1 VIGQVELGIHGI
13 KVGLGDHVCG
23 LYAGTRQRDE
33 LVIPFLEAGLRRGD
47 KCICVVDGVEPTE
60 IVNALGPD
68 VDGAQRAA
76 GKQLDVMRAS
86 DVYLRSGS
94 FSASEIISSWKAAI
108 SEVMYD
114 GRFDVVRAV
123 ETWSCQEVVP
133 PLGELF
139 ALEAEMNRYLPLFPQ
154 VIVCLYDLQHFGGG
168 VVVDL
173 LKTHPLILLGG
184 MVLENPY
191 CLIPD
196 ELLGME
202 GGEGDTLSEEREE
215 VAEWCYAVTTGST

>member
-1 VIGQVELGIHGI
+1 VVRQVELGIHGI
-13 KVGLGDHVCG
+13 RVGVGDHLCG
-23 LYAGTRQRDE
+23 LYAGIRQRDE
-33 LVIPFLEAGLRRGD
+33 LVIPFLEAGLRRGE

-60 IVNALGPD
+60 IVDALGPD

-76 GKQLDVMRAS
+76 GKQLDVMGAS

-94 FSASEIISSWKAAI
+94 FSPSEIISSWKAAI

-114 GRFDVVRAV
+114 GRFDMVRAV
-123 ETWSCQEVVP
+123 ETWSLQDVVP
-133 PLGELF
+133 PLRELL
-139 ALEAEMNRYLPLFPQ
+139 ALESEMNRYLPLYPQ
-154 VIVCLYDLQHFGGG
+154 VMVCLYDLERFGGG

-173 LKTHPLILLGG
+173 LKTHPRILLGG

-191 CLIPD
+191 CLTPD

-202 GGEGDTLSEEREE
+202 GGEADTLSDEREE
-215 VAEWCYAVTTGST
+215 VAEWCYAATTGST

>member
-1 VIGQVELGIHGI
+1 VHQVELGIHDLT
-13 KVGLGDHVCG
+13 VRVGDHLCG

-60 IVNALGPD
+60 IVDALGPD

-94 FSASEIISSWKAAI
+94 FSPAEIVSSWKAAI
-108 SEVMYD
+108 SEAMYD
-114 GRFDVVRAV
+114 GRFDIVRAV
-123 ETWSCQEVVP
+123 ETWSLQDVAP
-133 PLGELF
+133 PLRELL
-139 ALEAEMNRYLPLFPQ
+139 ALESEMNRYLPLYPQ
-154 VIVCLYDLQHFGGG
+154 VILCLYDLERFGGG

-173 LKTHPLILLGG
+173 LKTHPWILMGG
-184 MVLENPY
+184 MVIENPY
-191 CLIPD
+191 CLTPD

-202 GGEGDTLSEEREE
+202 GGEADTLADEREE
-215 VAEWCYAVTTGST
+215 VAEWYYAATTGST

>member
-1 VIGQVELGIHGI
+1 VVRQVELGIHDL
-13 KVGLGDHVCG
+13 KVSLGDHVCG

-47 KCICVVDGVEPTE
+47 KCICVIDGVEPTE
-60 IVNALGPD
+60 IVDALGPD
-68 VDGAQRAA
+68 IDGAQRAA

-94 FSASEIISSWKAAI
+94 FSPSEIVSSWKAAI
-108 SEVMYD
+108 SDAMYD
-114 GRFDVVRAV
+114 GRFDMVRAV
-123 ETWSCQEVVP
+123 ETWSLLDVVP
-133 PLGELF
+133 PLRELL
-139 ALEAEMNRYLPLFPQ
+139 ALEAEMNRYLSLYPQ
-154 VIVCLYDLQHFGGG
+154 VIVCLYDLERFGGG

-173 LKTHPLILLGG
+173 LKTHPRILLGG

-191 CLIPD
+191 CLTPD

-202 GGEGDTLSEEREE
+202 GGEDTLSDEREE
-215 VAEWCYAVTTGST
+215 VAEWCYAATTGST